1 MQEFEL
7 IAQRRTELGTGANR
21 RLRRANLVPAV
32 LYGANKEPIS
42 LTLSHNELQKHL
54 QQEAFYSHIL
64 TLKIDEQPEKV
75 VLKALQRHPYRL
87 SILHVD
93 FQRVSETQT
102 LYKTIPLH
110 FINEDKCI
118 GVKQGGGVISHH
130 LAEVEIRC
138 LPKDLPEF
146 IAIDLSEINLN
157 QVIHLS
163 NLALPAGVEIVA
175 LLAGA
180 EHDLPVV
187 SVHLP
192 RGTHTEDEQPGT
204 PGTTAG

>member
-7 IAQRRTELGTGANR
+7 IAQRRTNLGKSASR

-32 LYGANKEPIS
+32 VYGASKEPIS

-54 QQEAFYSHIL
+54 QQPAFYSHLL
-64 TLKIDEQPEKV
+64 TLTIDEQPEKV
-75 VLKALQRHPYRL
+75 VLKALQRHPYRPN
-87 SILHVD
+87 ILHVD

-102 LYKTIPLH
+102 LYKTIPIH

-146 IAIDLSEINLN
+146 IAIDLSEVSIN
-157 QVIHLS
+157 QIVHLS
-163 NLALPAGVEIVA
+163 DLSLPAGVEIVA
-175 LLAGA
+175 LLAGT

-192 RGTHTEDEQPGT
+192 RGTHTEAEQLGT
-204 PGTTAG
+204 P

>member
-7 IAQRRTELGTGANR
+7 IAQRRTKLGKSASR
-21 RLRRANLVPAV
+21 RLRHANLVPAV
-32 LYGANKEPIS
+32 VYGASKDPIS

-54 QQEAFYSHIL
+54 QQQAFYSHIL
-64 TLKIDEQPEKV
+64 TLTIDEQPEKV
-75 VLKALQRHPYRL
+75 VLKALQRHPYRPN
-87 SILHVD
+87 ILHVD

-146 IAIDLSEINLN
+146 IAIDLSEININ
-157 QVIHLS
+157 QIVHLS
-163 NLALPAGVEIVA
+163 DLSLPAGVEIVA
-175 LLAGA
+175 LLAGT

-192 RGTHTEDEQPGT
+192 RGTHTEAEQLGT
-204 PGTTAG
+204 S

>member
-7 IAQRRTELGTGANR
+7 AAQRRTELGKGANR

-32 LYGANKEPIS
+32 VYGANKDPVS
-42 LTLSHNELQKHL
+42 LTLSHQELQKHL

-64 TLKIDEQPEKV
+64 TLKIDEQPERV
-75 VLKALQRHPYRL
+75 VLKALQRHPYRP

-93 FQRVSETQT
+93 FQRVSETQI

-146 IAIDLSEINLN
+146 IAVDLGEINLN

-163 NLALPAGVEIVA
+163 NLALPVGVEIVA

-192 RGTHTEDEQPGT
+192 RGTHTEEEQPGI
-204 PGTTAG
+204 PGTVA

>member
-7 IAQRRTELGTGANR
+7 AAQRRTELGKSASR

-32 LYGANKEPIS
+32 VYGANQDPIS

-64 TLKIDEQPEKV
+64 TLKIDEQPERV
-75 VLKALQRHPYRL
+75 VLKALQRHPYRPI
-87 SILHVD
+87 ILHVD
-93 FQRVSETQT
+93 FLRVSETQT

-110 FINEDKCI
+110 FLNEDKCI

-146 IAIDLSEINLN
+146 IAVDLSEINLN

-163 NLALPAGVEIVA
+163 NLALPVRVEIMA
-175 LLAGA
+175 LLAST

-192 RGTHTEDEQPGT
+192 RGTHTEEEQPGT
-204 PGTTAG
+204 PGSAA

>member
-7 IAQRRTELGTGANR
+7 AAQRRTEHGTSTSR
-21 RLRRANLVPAV
+21 RLRRHDLVPAI
-32 LYGANKEPIS
+32 LYGANKEPVS

-110 FINEDKCI
+110 FINEDKCV
-118 GVKQGGGVISHH
+118 GVKQGGGVVSHH
-130 LAEVEIRC
+130 LVEVEIRC

-192 RGTHTEDEQPGT
+192 RGTHTEEEQPGT
-204 PGTTAG
+204 PPTAT

>member
-7 IAQRRTELGTGANR
+7 IAQRRTELGTSANR

-42 LTLSHNELQKHL
+42 LKLSHNELQKHL

-75 VLKALQRHPYRL
+75 VLKALQRHPYRPT
-87 SILHVD
+87 ILHVD

-130 LAEVEIRC
+130 LPEVEIRC

-192 RGTHTEDEQPGT
+192 RGTHAEDEQPGT